1 MILLFKT
8 LTFLTRLMTSETTMH
23 HVLLYII
30 SYKYDNVG
38 EIKGRLAFQD
48 AAMGCIATNT

>member
-1 MILLFKT
+1 MLLLF
-8 LTFLTRLMTSETTMH
+8 
-23 HVLLYII
+23 II
-30 SYKYDNVG
+30 SDKYDNVG